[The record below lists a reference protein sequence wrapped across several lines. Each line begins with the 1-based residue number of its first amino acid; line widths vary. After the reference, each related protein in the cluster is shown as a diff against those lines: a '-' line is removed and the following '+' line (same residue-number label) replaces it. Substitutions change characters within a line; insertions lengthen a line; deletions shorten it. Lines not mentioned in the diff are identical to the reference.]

1 MAATALTREELLS
14 TIVMELASGIDA
26 ALEHWMARIEQVLQ
40 DPRYTPQEKLSSLRE
55 ILTEYRLITADEQS
69 IRWNA

>member
-14 TIVMELASGIDA
+14 TIVMELTSGIDA

-40 DPRYTPQEKLSSLRE
+40 DSRYTPQEKINALRE
-55 ILTEYRLITADEQS
+55 ILTEYRLLTADEQS
-69 IRWNA
+69 IKWNA

>member
-40 DPRYTPQEKLSSLRE
+40 DSRYTPQEKLSSLRE

-69 IRWNA
+69 MKWNA

>member
-40 DPRYTPQEKLSSLRE
+40 DSRYTQQEKINSLRE
-55 ILTEYRLITADEQS
+55 ILTEYRLLTADEQS
-69 IRWNA
+69 IKWNA